1 MQSLAA
7 IPGLTAEQANILVHA
22 GFLTLDD
29 LCQVEVADLEQIE
42 QLKGVGEGI
51 VAAAK
56 AEAARRNPVGPPNP
70 VEPAQK

>member
-1 MQSLAA
+1 MAQAVRNLAG
-7 IPGLTAEQANILVHA
+7 IPGLTPEQANILVHA

-42 QLKGVGEGI
+42 PLKGFGEAI

-56 AEAARRNPVGPPNP
+56 AEAARRAASGNGS
-70 VEPAQK
+70 EIA